1 MTAEACKLIQM
12 QAVEYFL
19 DLLEADETTDLKAH
33 VKACPGCA
41 NAVRGIRGDF
51 EVLARW
57 GDVTP
62 GRKSIVKLLRAY
74 GGGGGDLTVVLPGE
88 AEEEA
93 IAADVIADAEAA
105 APAAPGLLLGP
116 TMTDEARARI
126 LGEFGLDSSG
136 HRAPTRR
143 RKQQKASVDLADLTT
158 RAESAAARVSG
169 RLSRSAAENEWSA
182 LTGTTRIA
190 GDTRGPDKPVN
201 PDLAAKASS
210 AWEKIKA
217 RRKKSEAE
225 QHAEAQAR
233 ERQDAKWEALAGQT
247 MLAGSEADDLRE
259 ELLIDENEQEAAAL
273 MGTTI
278 LSAQTTQSTLM
289 PRYRSGVLQQIK
301 SEGEVKRKLKRAAA
315 IGFTRMVAWSGVVA
329 GHAAVVLMTALIV
342 WSVVQPP
349 PMPTVTIG
357 EPKEPEPDIP
367 PDKKEELLAEL
378 QLTDPT
384 DTTEQP
390 DDVDEQ
396 TDPRKAQEIAVATDP
411 DKARSEPSEPFREPR
426 EGRGGRGAR
435 GGGPLQQVEWAL
447 DWLTAHQSP
456 SGAWEWRNYRAM
468 CERHGGPA
476 CGGDEITVD
485 GREERHFSPGLTA
498 LALLSFTA
506 SGYHHVPPRDE
517 AAADYKAR
525 HAKRRPTVERGLAWL
540 RAQQEADGAIGR
552 KIKGND
558 DPDFDAGGFH
568 QDPEG
573 YMYNHAIGTLALC
586 DAYATSKDEAL
597 REPAQRAVDFLCRA
611 QDAKRGGW
619 DYYPCGHLP
628 KEAQR
633 VPVRHRHR
641 GDLSITGWAAVALK
655 VAEMATLKVPPEC
668 KKAALEFVKRLDG
681 NAVANPEPRYAE
693 GYWTGWNLPDV
704 ERALLEQGVPP
715 PQRSV
720 LLRARDRLK
729 DATDVPEGR
738 RGVAMT
744 AVSALAKLSLG
755 VPLGDRDLQAQ
766 VAHLLKNAPSEYA
779 LTTPRKGFTNHDHS
793 YYYWYY
799 GTLVLWNLEDER
811 WLRWWDDAL
820 KPVILKLQ
828 VAEGPARGSWPACDP
843 VWGGYAG
850 RLYSTALCT
859 LTLEVFYRYAPLAQ
873 QERGNQLLGASFAE
887 LAREVEQS
895 VAWCEQPR
903 TPPRDGWQER
913 AEEACRRLVD
923 AAAER
928 GLAPGEREAREART
942 LALIERVALLPM
954 PPPAGDAGPAAEW
967 REAVV
972 RARDHLRLTAIRR
985 LAKLP
990 SSGSVELARK
1000 VLRQCAKD
1008 EPMLAVA
1015 AVSAIGSKPLV
1026 WVVRDVDAAEV
1037 ARLSDPSITDQALRE
1052 AAGVTYRRIQEA
1064 REQRAALLARKRAKG
1079 AAAEAAAGPPGGGD

>member
-1 MTAEACKLIQM
+1 M

-19 DLLEADETTDLKAH
+19 DLLEGDETADLRAH
-33 VKACPGCA
+33 VKGCPTCA

-62 GRKSIVKLLRAY
+62 PRKAIVRLLRAY
-74 GGGGGDLTVVLPGE
+74 GGGGADLTVVLPGE

-116 TMTDEARARI
+116 TMTAEARARI
-126 LGEFGLDSSG
+126 LGEFGLDALG
-136 HRAPTRR
+136 HRTPARR
-143 RKQQKASVDLADLTT
+143 RKQQKTTVDLADLTD

-169 RLSRSAAENEWSA
+169 RLSRSAAEDEWSA

-190 GDTRGPDKPVN
+190 GDTKGPDKALN

-217 RRKKSEAE
+217 RRKKTEAE
-225 QHAEAQAR
+225 AHAEQVSR

-301 SEGEVKRKLKRAAA
+301 SEGAVSRKLRRAAA
-315 IGFTRMVAWSGVVA
+315 IGFTRMVAWSGVLA
-329 GHAAVVLMTALIV
+329 GHAAVVLATALIV

-349 PMPTVTIG
+349 PPPQVSLG
-357 EPKEPEPDIP
+357 EPKPEEPEIP
-367 PDKKEELLAEL
+367 PEKQHEFVEEMEFA
-378 QLTDPT
+378 DPT
-384 DTTEQP
+384 KDAEQTEDMEESKVRTTEAIAAG
-390 DDVDEQ
+390 
-396 TDPRKAQEIAVATDP
+396 TDAEKAASA
-411 DKARSEPSEPFREPR
+411 PSEPFREPR
-426 EGRGGRGAR
+426 EGRGGGRGR
-435 GGGPLQQVEWAL
+435 GTGPVQQVEMAL

-456 SGAWEWRNYRAM
+456 SGAWEWRNYRTL
-468 CERHGGPA
+468 CEQHGGPA
-476 CGGDEITVD
+476 CGGDEITE
-485 GREERHFSPGLTA
+485 REDRHFSPGLTA
-498 LALLSFTA
+498 LALLAFTA

-517 AAADYKAR
+517 AAPEYKER
-525 HAKRRPTVERGLAWL
+525 HAKRRATVAKGLEWL
-540 RAQQEADGAIGR
+540 LAQQEADGAIGR

-611 QDAKRGGW
+611 QDQKRGGW
-619 DYYPCGHLP
+619 DYYPVGHLP
-628 KEAQR
+628 KEAQQ
-633 VPVRHRHR
+633 VPVRDRHR

-655 VAEMATLKVPPEC
+655 VAEMASLKVPAGA
-668 KKAALEFVKRLDG
+668 KKSALAFVQRMDG
-681 NAVANPEPRYAE
+681 NASANPEPRYAE
-693 GYWTGWNLPDV
+693 GYWTGWNAPAV
-704 ERALLEQGVPP
+704 EKALLEQGVAP
-715 PQRSV
+715 PQRV
-720 LLRARDRLK
+720 LLRSVRDRLK
-729 DATDVPEGR
+729 AGNVPEGR

-755 VPLGDRDLQAQ
+755 VSQGDRDLQAQ
-766 VAHLLKNAPSEYA
+766 VAHLLNNAPSEFA

-799 GTLVLWNLEDER
+799 GTLVLWNLGDER

-828 VAEGPARGSWPACDP
+828 VAEGPAKGSWPACDP

-859 LTLEVFYRYAPLAQ
+859 LTLEVFYRYAPLAK
-873 QERGNQLLGASFAE
+873 QEPGDQLLGASFAE
-887 LAREVEQS
+887 LAREVEQAA
-895 VAWCEQPR
+895 AWCEQPR
-903 TPPRDGWQER
+903 TAPRDGWAGR
-913 AEEACRRLVD
+913 AAEACRRLVD

-928 GLAPGEREAREART
+928 GLDPKERATREARA
-942 LALIERVALLPM
+942 LALIERMAMLRE
-954 PPPAGDAGPAAEW
+954 PPAAGATGPAAEW

-972 RARDHLRLTAIRR
+972 KERTELRLTAIRR
-985 LAKLP
+985 LAKLA
-990 SSGSVELARK
+990 STGSVELCRK
-1000 VLRQCAKD
+1000 LLRHYAKG
-1008 EPMLAVA
+1008 EPMVAVA

-1037 ARLSDPSITDQALRE
+1037 GRLSDPDVDDALRE
-1052 AAGVTYRRIQEA
+1052 AAGVTYRRIQDA
-1064 REQRAALLARKRAKG
+1064 RTHRDAILARGRAK
-1079 AAAEAAAGPPGGGD
+1079 AAAAAAAPGDGD